1 MTIRPDENEIRGA
14 WIIRN
19 GRAEA
24 DQTCRRIEQLLEYL
38 REAGRDSSGWDV
50 LYVDPS
56 DGRYWELIYP
66 DSQLHGGG
74 PPTLRNLSEAAA
86 RKKYGI

>member
-1 MTIRPDENEIRGA
+1 MRSEELGSSGTAVRRLIRLAVESSSSSSIFGRQVEIRA
-14 WIIRN
+14 
-19 GRAEA
+19 
-24 DQTCRRIEQLLEYL
+24 
-38 REAGRDSSGWDV
+38 AGDV

-56 DGRYWELIYP
+56 DSRYWELIYP